1 MGGAGA
7 VGGRVEA
14 RDDAHGVALEG
25 LGELLLHR
33 LLALGARLGLQVL
46 DVLVVVLRPRDLAEL
61 AVAEP
66 LPPELEL
73 EVVLLELV
81 ARLRPARTK

>member
-1 MGGAGA
+1 
-7 VGGRVEA
+7 
-14 RDDAHGVALEG
+14 
-25 LGELLLHR
+25 
-33 LLALGARLGLQVL
+33 LGLQVL
-46 DVLVVVLRPRDLAEL
+46 DVRVVVLRPRDLVEL
-61 AVAEP
+61 ALAEP